1 MKGFIEVCLGYKTQD
16 KCLIN
21 LDNIDVVFQHKDKK
35 ILHHDKKYIIETN
48 SWIELKRKMASI
60 HSFKGWESPALFL
73 VIEDSIKSSSVL
85 NNRLQPVEFSD
96 ELVYTGLTRCQNYLF
111 IINLGNQLYHDY
123 FWNSFLIDKRIGNN
137 IAVGTK

>member
-48 SWIELKRKMASI
+48 SWIEFKRKMANEQKFI
-60 HSFKGWESPALFL
+60 L
-73 VIEDSIKSSSVL
+73 VVETYEEIK
-85 NNRLQPVEFSD
+85 QKIKEAQG
-96 ELVYTGLTRCQNYLF
+96 E
-111 IINLGNQLYHDY
+111 
-123 FWNSFLIDKRIGNN
+123 K
-137 IAVGTK
+137 